1 MPRADGCQA
10 TADRQGRVKGASDA
24 LGMWSRCAHFK
35 AGAHHMGGV
44 NITSSFGR
52 TELQVQIP
60 VTPAALVKYA
70 LAHGLISI

>member
-60 VTPAALVKYA
+60 VIWCNQSVLYWLLMSV
-70 LAHGLISI
+70 G